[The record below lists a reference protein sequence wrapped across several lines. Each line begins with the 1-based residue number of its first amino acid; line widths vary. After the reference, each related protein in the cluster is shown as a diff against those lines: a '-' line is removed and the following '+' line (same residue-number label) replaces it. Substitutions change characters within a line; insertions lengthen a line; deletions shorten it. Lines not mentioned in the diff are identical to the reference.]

1 MTQEENRLQER
12 CSAAFEHMREL
23 VDKLP
28 EMQQENGRLQR
39 AENAA
44 AVQVC
49 EKHYLA
55 LKKYVD
61 DLYALQKES
70 IARCRKL
77 HETIADPDELADRI
91 RKEGERQAII
101 TNDIA
106 HNDGSAHNKLN
117 EYGNTMMGYFSGEAD
132 YRAALLSEAE
142 LTALRDKVVS
152 YREDYQKTLQECQE
166 LDALLSPEQND

>member
-1 MTQEENRLQER
+1 MTQDLQAR
-12 CSAAFEHMREL
+12 CSAAFEHMHEL

-28 EMQQENGRLQR
+28 EMQLENGRLQR

-49 EKHYLA
+49 EQHYLA

-61 DLYALQKES
+61 HLYALQKES
-70 IARCRKL
+70 IARCRKF
-77 HETIADPDELADRI
+77 HETIADSSELATRI
-91 RKEGERQAII
+91 RKEGERQAIL

-106 HNDGSAHNKLN
+106 HNDGSAHNKRN
-117 EYGNTMMGYFSGEAD
+117 EYGNTMMQYFSGESD
-132 YRAALLSEAE
+132 YRAALLPEDE
-142 LTALRDKVVS
+142 LTVLRNKVVS

-166 LDALLSPEQND
+166 LDALLSPEQDD